1 MATQHVVAALALVHL
16 AAGCSQPTDDAS
28 AAPNSTNAT
37 ASAPATPAAEAGDI
51 KLVVAF
57 GDSLYAGY
65 NLAPGEGFAP
75 VLERALKDRGIA
87 AQVVNAGV
95 SGDTSAGGRG
105 RLAFVLDGLSRKPD
119 LVIVGLGANDMLRG
133 LEPSRTRENLDA
145 ILAELKKRGIPVML
159 TGMVAA
165 PNMGADYATSFNA
178 IYPDLAKKYGA
189 PLYPFFL
196 DGVITN
202 QSLLLEDGIHPSP
215 QGVKTVVD
223 KVEPM
228 VAAALE

>member
-1 MATQHVVAALALVHL
+1 MATQHVVATLALVHL
-16 AAGCSQPTDDAS
+16 AAGCSQPTDEAS
-28 AAPNSTNAT
+28 ITLNGANAMASRPAAPV
-37 ASAPATPAAEAGDI
+37 AETGET

-105 RLAFVLDGLSRKPD
+105 RLAFVLDGLPRKPD

-145 ILAELKKRGIPVML
+145 ILAELKKRGIFVML

-165 PNMGADYATSFNA
+165 PNMGSDYASAFNA

-196 DGVITN
+196 DGVITD
-202 QSLLLEDGIHPSP
+202 QSLLLGDGIHPNP
-215 QGVKTVVD
+215 QGVKTVVG
-223 KVEPM
+223 KIEPM
-228 VAAALE
+228 VADALE